1 MSRRVSTA
9 PGKAFLWL
17 IAVAVACLM
26 EGALLQSSAWA
37 SFYQPPTASTTVSV
51 QAEEVQ
57 PSERTLY
64 RAAAIV
70 VTVVRYAGSVR

>member
-17 IAVAVACLM
+17 IAIAVACLM

-37 SFYQPPTASTTVSV
+37 SFYQPPAASTTVSV

-57 PSERTLY
+57 PNESTLY